1 MSTLLNVI
9 IVIVFI
15 IVSFIVYR
23 RIAFN
28 KLSKEMVLKKLE
40 RVHQLHDRIEKGET
54 LTQRDIY
61 PYAKNILSRTT
72 TFQFLRYYN
81 LTDLFPK
88 EFYTFEKAGE
98 SDLANWLEFPTE
110 LNACPEEIEYMK
122 RVTIDFD
129 GENHWVHYEVFKFRS
144 NEPHWAAKNGWTL
157 GVVGPYFDD
166 SNPYDKTPSTFSR
179 FGNRFDKTSP
189 EEEVNWVHKNIS
201 LRG

>member
-1 MSTLLNVI
+1 MSTLLSVI
-9 IVIVFI
+9 IVIVLI

-23 RIAFN
+23 RITFN

-40 RVHQLHDRIEKGET
+40 RVHQLHDRIEKGEI
-54 LTQRDIY
+54 LTQQDIH
-61 PYAKNILSRTT
+61 PYAKNILSRAI
-72 TFQFLRYYN
+72 TFQFLRYHN
-81 LTDLFPK
+81 LTDLFPR
-88 EFYTFEKAGE
+88 EFYTFEKAAE

-129 GENHWVHYEVFKFRS
+129 GKNHWAYYEVFKFRS

-157 GVVGPYFDD
+157 GVVGPYFDN
-166 SNPYDKTPSTFSR
+166 SNPYDKTPGTFSR

-189 EEEVNWVHKNIS
+189 EEEVDWVHKNIS
-201 LRG
+201 LRQ